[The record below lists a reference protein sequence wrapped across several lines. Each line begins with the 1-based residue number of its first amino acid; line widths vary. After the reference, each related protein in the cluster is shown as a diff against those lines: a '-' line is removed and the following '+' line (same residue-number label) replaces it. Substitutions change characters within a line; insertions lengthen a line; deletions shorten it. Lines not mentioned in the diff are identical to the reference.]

1 MAKAE
6 SSVLRSFCSDC
17 FVLIEILLGD
27 VTCEGLPCSRVR
39 TNAID
44 DVSLSVSQQEF
55 LTKKVRYVGTYVK
68 QL

>member
-6 SSVLRSFCSDC
+6 SSVFGP
-17 FVLIEILLGD
+17 FVLIVLFSLKFFSA
-27 VTCEGLPCSRVR
+27 TSRAKVYHAVEYV
-39 TNAID
+39 NSID